1 MTDRLRTL
9 VIDDE
14 PLAIDRLVDL
24 LGQVEQ
30 VEVVGSAT
38 SGAEAISKIGQLKP
52 DLLLLDIEMPKID
65 GFDVVESLR
74 QNGGEAADPPLICF
88 VTAYP
93 HFAADAFETGALD
106 FLCKPVR
113 LSRLQKMIERAA
125 VAMKQREAEQRF
137 NDLFAQL
144 ETLRQT
150 RSPQSERIIW
160 LHHRG
165 EMIRIPVDAIDWVKA
180 EGEYVRLQLPDHSYL
195 LRNSVTAVA
204 TDLVNEGFVRI
215 HRSVIVN
222 ARRIARIRSSRNA
235 VRLELI
241 DGTELPVGRRFRR
254 ALLSYLNSTE
264 SAGSAPSP
272 TAAARASS

>member
-1 MTDRLRTL
+1 MAETLPRRFPKARNWASPTSRTGCTPITVRLRPSTQRRRTPAAFGTQSLSRMTDNLRTL

-38 SGAEAISKIGQLKP
+38 SGADAISKIDRLKP

-65 GFDVVESLR
+65 GFDIVESLR

-137 NDLFAQL
+137 NDLFVQL
-144 ETLRQT
+144 ESL
-150 RSPQSERIIW
+150 
-160 LHHRG
+160 
-165 EMIRIPVDAIDWVKA
+165 
-180 EGEYVRLQLPDHSYL
+180 
-195 LRNSVTAVA
+195 
-204 TDLVNEGFVRI
+204 
-215 HRSVIVN
+215 
-222 ARRIARIRSSRNA
+222 
-235 VRLELI
+235 
-241 DGTELPVGRRFRR
+241 
-254 ALLSYLNSTE
+254 
-264 SAGSAPSP
+264 
-272 TAAARASS
+272 